1 MQPKC
6 FRSHSQS
13 NKARLALKIHQRIE
27 ANTFK
32 NLFKTFKCK
41 TSDSAT
47 TPQEFQEKKTTKT
60 KQKTPSD
67 KQEKHKNKES

>member
-27 ANTFK
+27 ENTFK
-32 NLFKTFKCK
+32 NLCKTFQMQDKWPQH
-41 TSDSAT
+41 
-47 TPQEFQEKKTTKT
+47 PQEFQEKKTSKT
-60 KQKTPSD
+60 KQRTPSD

>member
-1 MQPKC
+1 V
-6 FRSHSQS
+6 FRLHSQS
-13 NKARLALKIHQRIE
+13 NKARLALKIHQRSE

-41 TSDSAT
+41 TSDLAT
-47 TPQEFQEKKTTKT
+47 TPQEFQEKKITKT